1 MKEKTLVILAAGMG
15 SRFGGLKQ
23 IEPVGPSGEFL
34 IDYSIYD
41 AMKAGFNKIV
51 FVIKRENQSLF
62 EETVSKRIKGIKIEY
77 AYQEMENL
85 PIDIKIDRVKPL
97 GTAHALY
104 CAKDAI
110 NGPFGLISADDFYG
124 KESFEILSKYLD
136 KEDGICVVG
145 YEVGSTLSDEGEVK
159 RGIVLS
165 NNGVINAI
173 TECKV
178 KKSGDKAIC
187 TPLTSDE
194 SFTCP
199 LTNPCSMLMYGF
211 NTNIFDRIT
220 SMLKEFLN
228 TADLTKGEFLLPD
241 VVDVYV
247 KEGKVDVI
255 NTPAKWSGM
264 TYKEDLDNVK
274 KEILDYIE
282 KGIYPSNLWN

>member
-145 YEVGSTLSDEGEVK
+145 YKVGSTLSDEGEVK

-220 SMLKEFLN
+220 SMLENFLN

-255 NTPAKWSGM
+255 NTPAKWIGM